1 MASTHLVILGERS
14 ALRWVLTEQ
23 RMAFPAGRMR
33 QARAVHEG
41 DEVMLYTTRGCFRSP
56 TRDVGRVIGLG
67 MVATP
72 VSVLSDPVRFG
83 EREFTTGCDIQIQGL
98 ALYRD
103 GLNLRELVHSL
114 DVFPNPR
121 SWAAKLR
128 RTTLALPAQD
138 AEFLRRKLKPYL
150 KPYAE
155 AIAGYEELPAA
166 PSVPSRDL
174 SESPPGAGRQT

>member
-23 RMAFPAGRMR
+23 RMAFPAGRVR
-33 QARAVHEG
+33 QARALHEG
-41 DEVMLYTTRGCFRSP
+41 DEVMLYTTRGCFRNP
-56 TRDVGRVIGLG
+56 ARDVGRVIGHG
-67 MVATP
+67 VVATP
-72 VSVLSDPVRFG
+72 VSVLTDPVRFG

-103 GLNLRELVHSL
+103 GLNLRELVHAL

-128 RTTLALPAQD
+128 RTALALPAQD
-138 AEFLRRKLKPYL
+138 AELLRRKLKPYL

-155 AIAGYEELPAA
+155 AIAGYKELPVA
-166 PSVPSRDL
+166 PSVPSRGL
-174 SESPPGAGRQT
+174 SESSPAAARHV